1 MKKDSIQKYLTDQ
14 KKEVL
19 KLEGVIGK
27 LTEMVKNEWTPCP
40 MYIVAD
46 VIKRFFIH
54 QEEEKEEKINEEI
67 PENVVEIHFKKS
79 TYEKA
84 KVYFDFQISK
94 TII

>member
-1 MKKDSIQKYLTDQ
+1 MKKESIQKYLTDQ

-54 QEEEKEEKINEEI
+54 
-67 PENVVEIHFKKS
+67 
-79 TYEKA
+79 
-84 KVYFDFQISK
+84 
-94 TII
+94 